1 MNKNIKANLNITL
14 EVNSKGEERLLIEK
28 ERELKDF
35 ATIATMFKELISN
48 EEQKLFAK
56 EILIVMSSIVDYA
69 RKEK

>member
-28 ERELKDF
+28 EGELKDF

-56 EILIVMSSIVDYA
+56 QILSLMSTIVKYA
-69 RKEK
+69 REEE

>member
-28 ERELKDF
+28 EGELKDF

>member
-1 MNKNIKANLNITL
+1 MNKNIKANLSITL

-28 ERELKDF
+28 EGELKDF

-56 EILIVMSSIVDYA
+56 EILILMSSIIDYA
-69 RKEK
+69 REKE

>member
-28 ERELKDF
+28 EGELKDF

-69 RKEK
+69 RKKE